1 VVVWYSTGFTHVP
14 RPEDYP
20 VMPTESIGLKLAQV
34 DFLLTI
40 RPWMRLNRKLLPKLV
55 MKVFINISGLNN

>member
-20 VMPTESIGLKLAQV
+20 VMPTESIGFKISPSGFFANNPALDA
-34 DFLLTI
+34 
-40 RPWMRLNRKLLPKLV
+40 PK
-55 MKVFINISGLNN
+55 

>member
-1 VVVWYSTGFTHVP
+1 MVVWYSTGFTHVP